1 MPLQKCILKHI
12 RKIRRERCKTSHRME
27 SRVLHC
33 LFFMLLGYM
42 PDLGLDKVISSMF
55 FSPET
60 DKNLMEQTTF
70 RMTDC
75 FAVGK
80 WCNVLLYE
88 SLFIARL
95 CVKWRKYR
103 SALSSEF
110 NSGLFFT
117 SLHFSCKRR
126 LYESLVVESHLQST
140 WGSSLSLSPACNTKP
155 YYYLELA
162 KEGPWRN
169 SEFCHWKGI

>member
-1 MPLQKCILKHI
+1 MRLQKCILKHI
-12 RKIRRERCKTSHRME
+12 RNIRRERCKTSHRGE

-33 LFFMLLGYM
+33 LLFILLGYM

-60 DKNLMEQTTF
+60 DKNLMEKNIFQ
-70 RMTDC
+70 MTDC

-103 SALSSEF
+103 SVLSSEF
-110 NSGLFFT
+110 NYVLFFT

-126 LYESLVVESHLQST
+126 PYESLVVESHLQST
-140 WGSSLSLSPACNTKP
+140 WGSSLFLLPVTLSLIIIWN
-155 YYYLELA
+155 
-162 KEGPWRN
+162 
-169 SEFCHWKGI
+169 

>member
-1 MPLQKCILKHI
+1 MRLQKCILKHI
-12 RKIRRERCKTSHRME
+12 RNIRRERCKTSHRGE

-33 LFFMLLGYM
+33 LLFILLGYM

-60 DKNLMEQTTF
+60 DKNPMEKNIFQ
-70 RMTDC
+70 MTDC

-103 SALSSEF
+103 SVLSSEF
-110 NSGLFFT
+110 NYVLFFT

-126 LYESLVVESHLQST
+126 PYESLVVESHLQST
-140 WGSSLSLSPACNTKP
+140 WGSSLFLLPVTLSLIIIWN
-155 YYYLELA
+155 
-162 KEGPWRN
+162 
-169 SEFCHWKGI
+169 